1 MSCDPITVS
10 IVTDGKH
17 KAVPQEIFQEAEQYA
32 KVGTYPAQN
41 LLHVACMLHEIF
53 IHIHELANMHVVILM
68 YMHVS
73 CNMHG
78 FRTLFMHVPCT

>member
-1 MSCDPITVS
+1 MTDIFIHQNHHQSI
-10 IVTDGKH
+10 IVT
-17 KAVPQEIFQEAEQYA
+17 A
-32 KVGTYPAQN
+32 KVSHYTVWYVRVDYNPAQN

-53 IHIHELANMHVVILM
+53 IHIHELANMHVAILM